1 MSQEYLILLGVVVA
15 CLAGIA
21 MLWSRLLAETG
32 RTRLIDR
39 QAAEIDELREQLGR
53 LQDDQQFVSQFI
65 HEFPHLTAELQS
77 ERKLRRVPAI
87 LLQMIRRT
95 FQPEQALVLI
105 RRKRTLA
112 EPERDQRL
120 VLAAVTPADSAYRP
134 GMEIGIGQAAL
145 GRVADSL
152 EVLERSQ
159 LEQFVE
165 PDAEGLESFPVDLAA
180 AMIQDDRTLGVV
192 ALSRP
197 GRAQARARA
206 ILRLIAQMGAFT
218 LNNMA
223 TFVEMKSAADVDPLT
238 GIYNKRVLNYR
249 LGRMLMEAEQS
260 EGQLGVFLFDID
272 HFKNY
277 NDVNGHVAGDHL
289 LRLLAHLVADNTRAD
304 DIFGR
309 FGGEEFLLI
318 LPERSLE
325 EAMRLAESVRQEIEA
340 YEFPYGEWQ
349 PLGRLTVSGG
359 VAAYP
364 GSASSAADLLRAADA
379 ALYEAK
385 KSGRNQ
391 VRSAAGGG
399 RVRATARA

>member
-1 MSQEYLILLGVVVA
+1 MAQEYLILLGVVVA
-15 CLAGIA
+15 CLAAIA

-32 RTRLIDR
+32 RSKLIDS
-39 QAAEIDELREQLGR
+39 QSLE
-53 LQDDQQFVSQFI
+53 LQDLRKQLDRLEDEQQFVTQFI

-77 ERKLRRVPAI
+77 QRKLRRVPVI

-95 FQPEQALVLI
+95 FQPEQALILI

-112 EPERDQRL
+112 EPERDHRL
-120 VLAAVTPADSAYRP
+120 VVAAVTPSDSPFKP
-134 GMEIGIGQAAL
+134 GMEIAIGEGAL
-145 GRVADSL
+145 GHVAETD
-152 EVLERSQ
+152 EVLDRSE
-159 LEQFVE
+159 LE
-165 PDAEGLESFPVDLAA
+165 PYISAGADGLAGFPVDLAA
-180 AMIQDDRTLGVV
+180 AMVQDDRTMGVV

-197 GRAQARARA
+197 HKAQSRAKA

-238 GIYNKRVLNYR
+238 GIFNKRVLNYR
-249 LGRMLMEAEQS
+249 LGRMLMEAEKAD
-260 EGQLGVFLFDID
+260 GQVAIFLFDID

-289 LRLLAHLVADNTRAD
+289 LRLLSHLVADNIRAD
-304 DIFGR
+304 DVFGR

-325 EAMRLAESVRQEIEA
+325 EASKLAEMLRQEIEG
-340 YEFPYGEWQ
+340 YQFPYGEWQ

-364 GSASSAADLLRAADA
+364 GNAHNAADLLRAADA
-379 ALYEAK
+379 ALYASKGE
-385 KSGRNQ
+385 
-391 VRSAAGGG
+391 GGD
-399 RVRATARA
+399 RVSTATPQRGH

>member
-1 MSQEYLILLGVVVA
+1 
-15 CLAGIA
+15 
-21 MLWSRLLAETG
+21 MLWSRLLAETS
-32 RTRLIDR
+32 RTRVIER
-39 QAAEIDELREQLGR
+39 QSAEIAELRAELER
-53 LQDDQQFVSQFI
+53 LRDEQQFVSQFI
-65 HEFPHLTAELQS
+65 NEFPYLTAELQN

-112 EPERDQRL
+112 EPERNQRL
-120 VLAAVTPADSAYRP
+120 VVAAVTPADSPYKP
-134 GMEIGIGQAAL
+134 GMEIGIGEGAL
-145 GRVADSL
+145 GQVARSL
-152 EVLERSQ
+152 EVMGRSELEEHLDPRG
-159 LEQFVE
+159 
-165 PDAEGLESFPVDLAA
+165 AGLAGFPVDLAA
-180 AMIQDDRTLGVV
+180 AMVQDDRAMGVV
-192 ALSRP
+192 ALARP
-197 GRAQARARA
+197 GKAQTRAKA

-238 GIYNKRVLNYR
+238 GIFNKRVLNYR
-249 LGRMLMEAEQS
+249 LGRLLMEAEKS
-260 EGQLGVFLFDID
+260 DGRLGVFLFDID

-289 LRLLAHLVADNTRAD
+289 LRLLAHLVADVTRAD
-304 DIFGR
+304 DVFGR

-318 LPERSLE
+318 LPDRTLD
-325 EAMRLAESVRQEIEA
+325 EARRLAESVRQEIES

-359 VAAYP
+359 VAAFP
-364 GSASSAADLLRAADA
+364 DNARNAGDLLRAADA

-385 KSGRNQ
+385 KAGRNQ
-391 VRSAAGGG
+391 VHSAGGG
-399 RVRATARA
+399 APVEAAARS